1 MKYSPC
7 TQSQIKIVKIY
18 YFIIH
23 YPKKPQICF
32 CSLQI
37 LFLSAFTPIQAIRY
51 ALSIFFLVVKT
62 NGHYQVVGSFVTQQE
77 TTIAIKEAL
86 NSSTLVPEVLTRV
99 TLFLCAPLTINLG
112 RLLWSDRWNWKYTKI
127 LGISRTSSDG
137 DKISLQLCLRDSCKP
152 GETSLRRIR
161 TKPGFSWDAAQAQGW
176 NWCHRTNYEIPELHA

>member
-18 YFIIH
+18 LSFTI
-23 YPKKPQICF
+23 PKSHKFVFVLFKYSFYQLSLLFKPPDMPYI
-32 CSLQI
+32 
-37 LFLSAFTPIQAIRY
+37 P
-51 ALSIFFLVVKT
+51 IFFLVVKT

-77 TTIAIKEAL
+77 TITAIKEAL

-99 TLFLCAPLTINLG
+99 TLFLCPPLTINLG
-112 RLLWSDRWNWKYTKI
+112 RLLWSDRWNWRYTKI